1 LQEINMSDTLVT
13 MSDAAAEAVQDLI
26 RLNVDAAE
34 GFTAAADRVEDARI
48 AELFREYAAQR
59 TNNAEELKSSVAFN
73 GEEPAQSGTT
83 KGTLHRWW
91 LELRG
96 TVTGGDTANFL
107 AEAERGEDYIKAE
120 YEKAIRQCAGS
131 PISDLLMTQFRG
143 VKAAHDH
150 VRDLR
155 DAYKAAK

>member
-1 LQEINMSDTLVT
+1 MSDK
-13 MSDAAAEAVQDLI
+13 AASSVQELI
-26 RLNVDAAE
+26 RLNIDSAE
-34 GFTAAADRVEDARI
+34 GFTAAAERIEDARV

-59 TNNAEELKSSVAFN
+59 SSNAEELKASVAFN
-73 GEEPAQSGTT
+73 GDEPADSGTA

-96 TVTGGDTANFL
+96 TVTGGDTANVL
-107 AEAERGEDYIKAE
+107 SEAERGEDAIKEHYEEAIKA
-120 YEKAIRQCAGS
+120 CAGS
-131 PISDLLMTQFRG
+131 PIVQLLTTQYSG

>member
-1 LQEINMSDTLVT
+1 MSDT
-13 MSDAAAEAVQDLI
+13 AAETVQDLI

-34 GFTAAADRVEDARI
+34 GFTAAAERVEDARV

-59 TNNAEELKSSVAFN
+59 SSNAEALKASVAFN

-83 KGTLHRWW
+83 RGTLHRWW
-91 LELRG
+91 LEIRG
-96 TVTGGDTANFL
+96 TVTGGDTAKVL
-107 AEAERGEDYIKAE
+107 ADAETGEDVIKHR
-120 YEKAIRQCAGS
+120 YEDAIKECAGS
-131 PISDLLMTQFRG
+131 PVAELLTSQYRN

-155 DAYKAAK
+155 DAYKASKDAK

>member
-1 LQEINMSDTLVT
+1 MSNVLVT
-13 MSDAAAEAVQDLI
+13 MSDKAAETVQDLI

-34 GFTAAADRVEDARI
+34 GFTAAASRVEDARI

-59 TNNAEELKSSVAFN
+59 SSNAEELKASVAFN
-73 GEEPAQSGTT
+73 GEEPAQSGTAR
-83 KGTLHRWW
+83 GTLHRWW
-91 LELRG
+91 LEIRG
-96 TVTGGDTANFL
+96 TVTGGDTANVL
-107 AEAERGEDYIKAE
+107 ADAESGEDAIKHR
-120 YEKAIRQCAGS
+120 YEEALKECAGS
-131 PISDLLMTQFRG
+131 PIAELLMTQYRG

>member
-1 LQEINMSDTLVT
+1 MSEK
-13 MSDAAAEAVQDLI
+13 AAESVQDLI
-26 RLNVDAAE
+26 QLNIDAAE
-34 GFTAAADRVEDARI
+34 GFTAAADRVEDTRI
-48 AELFREYAAQR
+48 AELFREYAGQR
-59 TNNAEELKSSVAFN
+59 STNAEELKASVAFN
-73 GEEPAQSGTT
+73 GEEPADSGTT

-96 TVTGGDTANFL
+96 TIAGGDTANVL
-107 AEAERGEDYIKAE
+107 AEAERGEDAIKE
-120 YEKAIRQCAGS
+120 RYEEALKECAGS
-131 PISDLLMTQFRG
+131 PIIELLTAQYRG